1 MKMNHFLRFSRS
13 GERGVRSKIAFK
25 LLMLVL
31 LAVPASMLNEVQA
44 QTEPEAF
51 YIYRNDGDFDG
62 FFYDRVLRMNF
73 SKIGVDSVEYDYYV
87 VQELETPDS
96 IYRIPLAA
104 IDSIGFQQ
112 PEIRF
117 NPKLKN
123 MDELGI
129 TPYVTQTRD
138 YYGFPRLGISKS
150 IPSHLL
156 PQIGDVLAGA
166 NPDVFQTGGW
176 VGRITG
182 ESSPASYLDEDDQ
195 SYYYTVEFV
204 DDLADVFEQY
214 ITVEDVG
221 YDEQGN
227 MRRRIAGCDANGMP
241 RKAESGGGSINLV
254 DISGTF
260 TRSWE
265 PNDHLSIDLS
275 AELGLKVGLH
285 VAYNISWRRVF
296 VKLSRDFSL
305 SAKPSLGIKAAY
317 DVEYQIGDL
326 APYLK
331 AIPFPASFPVLQTA
345 PLPDLFVRASGGI
358 EARLNFPTM
367 QFGLGESIII
377 DTDLPYFPLRY
388 DFYKVAEEKKVEE
401 ELFENTGS
409 ADISLNGFI
418 QTGLKFSANVSTAY
432 WMQKILS
439 AGMELNLYCGPRIYG
454 QFSISFNG
462 NDDSHLP
469 HIYNGQMIVSKC
481 SVDLEAKASAAIMWK
496 DPKEKT
502 FFSKNWLFGSD
513 TLYVIPPM
521 QLNTAGY
528 YEGEGIKV
536 SATPKNKSFI
546 PMTLGFG
553 LYNPGAIDS
562 YNNLNE
568 NQRKPHDVQLT
579 PGTFFL
585 SSGPKEITALFPTE
599 GLRTGDFDVVLVANL
614 FGATLP
620 AYTFSPV
627 HINHKFSYDKI
638 RISSS
643 GGKHTINYTYSGHH
657 IWSNDHRV
665 VVNPLEGDYDRYDW
679 DYKERRGTIVFDPEP
694 NYFSK
699 EQTVFFRIR
708 TDDGQDIFLSFVQD
722 AKPADD

>member
-1 MKMNHFLRFSRS
+1 MKMNHFLRLSRS
-13 GERGVRSKIAFK
+13 GERGVRSEIALK

-51 YIYRNDGDFDG
+51 FIYRNDGDFDG
-62 FFYDRVLRMNF
+62 FFYDQVLRMNF

-87 VQELETPDS
+87 VQEIETPDS
-96 IYRIPLAA
+96 IYRIPLVA

-129 TPYVTQTRD
+129 TPYVTQTSD
-138 YYGFPRLGISKS
+138 YYGYQRLGLSKS

-166 NPDVFQTGGW
+166 NPDVFGVGGW

-182 ESSPASYLDEDDQ
+182 ESSPAPYNGEDDQ
-195 SYYYTVEFV
+195 SYYYTVAYV

-227 MRRRIAGCDANGMP
+227 LRRRIAGCDANGMP
-241 RKAESGGGSINLV
+241 RKAESGSGSINLV

-305 SAKPSLGIKAAY
+305 TAKPSIGITASY
-317 DVEYQIGDL
+317 QFEYQIGDL

-345 PLPDLFVRASGGI
+345 PLPEWFFRGDGGI
-358 EARLNFPTM
+358 EARLNFPEM
-367 QFGLGESIII
+367 NFGLGESIIV

-388 DFYKVAEEKKVEE
+388 DFYKVEDNKKVEE
-401 ELFENTGS
+401 ELFENTGNVE
-409 ADISLNGFI
+409 IKLRGFL

-432 WMQKILS
+432 WMHKILS
-439 AGMELNLYCGPRIYG
+439 ASMELDLYCGPRVDG
-454 QFSISFNG
+454 SIGIKFDGINE
-462 NDDSHLP
+462 DERPTL
-469 HIYNGQMIVSKC
+469 YNGQLTISKC
-481 SVDLEAKASAAIMWK
+481 SVDFEAKASAALMWK
-496 DPKEKT
+496 DPEEKT
-502 FFSKNWLFGSD
+502 FFSTHWPFGND
-513 TLYVIPPM
+513 TLYVIPHIKEW
-521 QLNTAGY
+521 NVIYT
-528 YEGEGIKV
+528 EEEGIKASV
-536 SATPKNKSFI
+536 TPADKTFI
-546 PMTLGFG
+546 PMTLGLG
-553 LYNPGAIDS
+553 LYNPETIVYTDDGS
-562 YNNLNE
+562 V
-568 NQRKPHDVQLT
+568 QWQKPYDVQMT
-579 PGTFFL
+579 PGSYFL
-585 SSGPKEITALFPTE
+585 GAGPDEITATFPTE
-599 GLRTGDFDVVLVANL
+599 GLRTGTFSVILVANF
-614 FGATLP
+614 FGALFPTV
-620 AYTFSPV
+620 YDYQI
-627 HINHKFSYDKI
+627 HRYHKFEAVTKRISASAGPHTIKYKYSGEYIRYDGQVYEPEGEYDKN
-638 RISSS
+638 SW
-643 GGKHTINYTYSGHH
+643 YYQ
-657 IWSNDHRV
+657 
-665 VVNPLEGDYDRYDW
+665 
-679 DYKERRGTIVFDPEP
+679 EREGTISFTCDANTDPFETTR
-694 NYFSK
+694 YFS
-699 EQTVFFRIR
+699 IR
-708 TDDGQDIFLSFVQD
+708 TDDGQDIWVELIQE
-722 AKPADD
+722 AGPQNE

>member
-13 GERGVRSKIAFK
+13 GERGVRSEIAFK

-31 LAVPASMLNEVQA
+31 LTVPASMLNEVQA

-51 YIYRNDGDFDG
+51 FIYRNDGDFDG
-62 FFYDRVLRMNF
+62 FFYDQVLRMNF

-87 VQELETPDS
+87 VQEIETPDS
-96 IYRIPLAA
+96 IYRIPLVA

-129 TPYVTQTRD
+129 TPYVTQTSD
-138 YYGFPRLGISKS
+138 YYGYQRLGLSKS

-166 NPDVFQTGGW
+166 NPDVFGVGGW

-182 ESSPASYLDEDDQ
+182 ESSPAPYNGEDDQ
-195 SYYYTVEFV
+195 SYYYTVAYV

-227 MRRRIAGCDANGMP
+227 LRRRIAGCDASGMP

-260 TRSWE
+260 TRSWN

-305 SAKPSLGIKAAY
+305 TAKPSIGITASY
-317 DVEYQIGDL
+317 QFEYQIGDL

-345 PLPDLFVRASGGI
+345 PLPEWFFRGDGGI
-358 EARLNFPTM
+358 EARLNFPEM
-367 QFGLGESIII
+367 NFGLGESIIV

-388 DFYKVAEEKKVEE
+388 DFYKVEDNKKVEE
-401 ELFENTGS
+401 ELFENTGNVE
-409 ADISLNGFI
+409 IKLRGSL
-418 QTGLKFSANVSTAY
+418 QTGLKFSANVSTAS

-439 AGMELNLYCGPRIYG
+439 ATMELDLYCGPRIDG
-454 QFSISFNG
+454 QFGITFDG
-462 NDDSHLP
+462 INDDAQPPL
-469 HIYNGQMIVSKC
+469 YDGQLIVSKC
-481 SVDLEAKASAAIMWK
+481 SVDFEAKASAALMWK
-496 DPKEKT
+496 DPEEKT
-502 FFSKNWLFGSD
+502 FFTAHWPFGND
-513 TLYVIPPM
+513 TLYVIPHIKEW
-521 QLNTAGY
+521 NVTY
-528 YEGEGIKV
+528 TEEEGIKASV
-536 SATPKNKSFI
+536 TPADKTFI
-546 PMTLGFG
+546 PMTLGLG
-553 LYNPGAIDS
+553 LYNPEAIV
-562 YNNLNE
+562 YNDMGVPLF
-568 NQRKPHDVQLT
+568 QKPYDVQLT
-579 PGTFFL
+579 PGSYFL
-585 SSGPKEITALFPTE
+585 GAGPDELKATFPTK
-599 GLRTGDFDVVLVANL
+599 GLRTGEYLVILVANF
-614 FGATLP
+614 FGAVFPTV
-620 AYTFSPV
+620 YEYQV
-627 HINHKFSYDKI
+627 IRYHKFEALTKRIPATGGTHTIRYKYSGEYIRYDGQVYKPEGEYDKNSWYYQE
-638 RISSS
+638 RE
-643 GGKHTINYTYSGHH
+643 GTFPFTYSE
-657 IWSNDHRV
+657 
-665 VVNPLEGDYDRYDW
+665 NPNPS
-679 DYKERRGTIVFDPEP
+679 ERNVSFT
-694 NYFSK
+694 
-699 EQTVFFRIR
+699 IR
-708 TDDGQDIFLSFVQD
+708 TDDGQDIWVELIQE
-722 AKPADD
+722 AGPQNE